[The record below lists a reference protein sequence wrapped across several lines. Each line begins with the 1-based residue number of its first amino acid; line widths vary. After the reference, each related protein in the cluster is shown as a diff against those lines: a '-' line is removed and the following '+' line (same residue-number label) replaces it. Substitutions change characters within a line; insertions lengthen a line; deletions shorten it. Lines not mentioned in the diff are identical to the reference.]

1 MTFTGP
7 FMEDKS
13 FQPIAFIDYH
23 GFQEEQ
29 YQAGTRW
36 HDMAAYQVPENCIAP
51 SADSFST
58 NSSTPQELSFSKQ
71 DPDSYFHHGVVDTL
85 SKLGF
90 GFVPPAPTYPG
101 IQQAI
106 KSHVPI
112 PPAPPIQDKMN
123 NPTRDCHTDQNLQD
137 PGILSKS
144 YSYQPT
150 QKPSKGQDHE
160 RKPKI
165 LQQDRCKKS
174 REKRKSSD
182 NVTKESYLKHLE
194 RNRLAATKCRH
205 RKRDEALALASR
217 EERLADQHRKLS
229 SHFNDLKEELYQLKT
244 EVLRHSDCECAP
256 IQQYIAN
263 EAQRAVDDLTC
274 HSFRIV
280 EHSINTISPC
290 QNNNGSYGDT
300 PEGIAESFRN
310 IPPQRPTELF
320 AEGRIGDKIM
330 HELLQSYM

>member
-1 MTFTGP
+1 MN
-7 FMEDKS
+7 
-13 FQPIAFIDYH
+13 
-23 GFQEEQ
+23 
-29 YQAGTRW
+29 AGTRW
-36 HDMAAYQVPENCIAP
+36 HDMAAYQVPENCIVP

-58 NSSTPQELSFSKQ
+58 NSSTPQELSFPKQ
-71 DPDSYFHHGVVDTL
+71 DPDNYFHHGVVDTL

-174 REKRKSSD
+174 RERGKVRTTSRKNRISS
-182 NVTKESYLKHLE
+182 T
-194 RNRLAATKCRH
+194 
-205 RKRDEALALASR
+205 
-217 EERLADQHRKLS
+217 
-229 SHFNDLKEELYQLKT
+229 
-244 EVLRHSDCECAP
+244 
-256 IQQYIAN
+256 
-263 EAQRAVDDLTC
+263 
-274 HSFRIV
+274 
-280 EHSINTISPC
+280 
-290 QNNNGSYGDT
+290 
-300 PEGIAESFRN
+300 
-310 IPPQRPTELF
+310 
-320 AEGRIGDKIM
+320 
-330 HELLQSYM
+330 